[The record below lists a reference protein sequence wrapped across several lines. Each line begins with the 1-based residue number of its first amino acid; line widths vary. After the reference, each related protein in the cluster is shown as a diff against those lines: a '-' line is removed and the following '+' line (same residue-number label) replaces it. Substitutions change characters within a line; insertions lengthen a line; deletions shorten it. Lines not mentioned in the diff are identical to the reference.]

1 MNEIYQ
7 TTADFISLIDD
18 DPTAT
23 IIVQDNQYLDFFVK
37 QLNQDRLNKGKQAWL
52 SPNIHTI
59 GVWSKELWNQ
69 LHLHK
74 ASLGCDLPKLL
85 DPLSERLAFGKLVH
99 KWNEKHN
106 HKLLNVEGTSSA
118 TVKCWRLLCQYN
130 CTPQLPHYAEIFPTC
145 SNNSDF
151 PQISQDFI
159 NHIQDCGQDLHAIN
173 EDHNFFI
180 DIAKEYCQDMEE
192 ASSLSGF
199 LLPNA
204 LIYFMKLLPPEA
216 LPVGKRLIFANFIE
230 YTYPQ
235 LTAWQQA
242 LTDLGFD
249 IETPIYKNTPAPEL
263 NLIGNLESDKVVSPF
278 ENFEEELAHA
288 VSYIKSKLQDPDY
301 SAALIV
307 PQHNETIYRMLDKYI
322 NPQVLFT
329 EGDNKRSY
337 KASSGLSLLKTPL
350 GSDLSTVILFAG
362 QKLNR
367 LQLLSLVQD
376 SFIYASQVEFSQRCH
391 LYEKIRQDQRSEYCL
406 KDLYDLAQKTGCIH
420 LANLAALTAQ
430 FTPQQSALLC
440 QSFKKLKENYRQVA
454 ANAAKDKKT
463 YSQVKAKNKLIDWP
477 SESINFGK
485 QKYPLPIWIDYCR
498 TLLKIWFNCPQESN
512 AKLIILT
519 YMSRL
524 RSFCTLTNYYSIEN
538 LTFSDFRRYLRLG
551 LRNVKLPISEYTEE
565 ASRFNVLNL
574 RKALRRHFTE
584 LILLEFNSEAFPAP
598 VKYQG
603 FIPQQLLADLGWPQ
617 GSASL
622 CLKAASE
629 ALQTLRHC
637 ADRVIL
643 SFANNTNKNDST
655 VAAEVSPLWKDSSL
669 KCTLISNYNELDDFY
684 GTASAIASSEAA
696 NTSAT
701 LKETASSNPLAIYG
715 LSPWPSEQVEN
726 ICEATEDV
734 APGAARP
741 NKLEKDGTLSFQGGV
756 KVISSMANCPLQAL
770 LCHRLGCSS
779 SEDEVKNGFDTSLD
793 RGNLLHK
800 CLQKF
805 WEEYKQEPNS
815 QGLSSRNQAIKSIFG
830 LDEVSYKACEQ
841 IDFHPLETKI
851 KDLVHQVLQ
860 AQEYKTLSQYVLD
873 NEEKAAT
880 ATLLAWLKY
889 ELNPHIR
896 QDFNVVA
903 LEQPITLAIR
913 VNSEQDLPCSELVCS
928 GTIDRIDE
936 LQYKQQPLG
945 QIIIDYKTGNA
956 KNAIVNAWDPSDD
969 FATNHQKRD
978 YQLPLYA
985 FASGQ
990 DNYRGLLFAK
1000 LKTNTFV
1007 GKADFSDENIK
1018 ANLQNAI
1025 DAETNSRNNQDNLG
1039 GWGTFKANCQDSF
1052 QTLATQYLQ
1061 GNCQRTKNK
1070 TLCNN
1075 CQFKQLC
1082 HIGGIDEVDNGP
1094 QLAS

>member
-1 MNEIYQ
+1 MNGTYQ
-7 TTADFISLIDD
+7 TTADFINLIDN

-59 GVWSKELWNQ
+59 GVWSKELWNR

-106 HKLLNVEGTSSA
+106 HKLLNVEGTSA
-118 TVKCWRLLCQYN
+118 AAVKCWRLLCQYN
-130 CTPQLPHYAEIFPTC
+130 CTPKLPHYAEIFPTY
-145 SNNSDF
+145 SNNGDF
-151 PQISQDFI
+151 AQISLDFI
-159 NHIQDCGQDLHAIN
+159 NHIQKCGQDLHAIN

-180 DIAKEYCQDMEE
+180 EIAQEYCHAMEE
-192 ASSLSGF
+192 SSSLSGF

-204 LIYFMKLLPPEA
+204 LIHFMKLLPPET
-216 LPVGKRLIFANFIE
+216 LPVDKRLIFANFIE

-242 LTDLGFD
+242 LTDLGFN

-263 NLIGNLESDKVVSPF
+263 NLIGSLEGDKVVAPF
-278 ENFEEELAHA
+278 ENFEQELAQA
-288 VSYIKSKLQDPDY
+288 VNYIKSKLSDPNY
-301 SAALIV
+301 SVALIV
-307 PQHNETIYRMLDKYI
+307 PQHNEAVYRTLDKYI
-322 NPQVLFT
+322 NPQVLFV

-337 KASSGLSLLKTPL
+337 KANSGLSLLKTPL
-350 GSDLSTVILFAG
+350 GNDLSAVILFAG

-367 LQLLSLVQD
+367 LQLLSLVQN
-376 SFIYASQVEFSQRCH
+376 SFIYASQAEFSQRCH
-391 LYEKIRQDQRSEYCL
+391 LYEKIRQDHRSEYSL
-406 KDLYDLAQKTGCIH
+406 KDLYDLAKKTGSIH

-430 FTPQQSALLC
+430 FNPQQSALLR
-440 QSFKKLKENYRQVA
+440 QSFKRLKDNYRQVA
-454 ANAAKDKKT
+454 ATAAKDKKT
-463 YSQVKAKNKLIDWP
+463 YSQAKAQNKLIDWP
-477 SESINFGK
+477 AESISFGK
-485 QKYPLPIWIDYCR
+485 QKYSLPTWIDYCR

-524 RSFCTLTNYYSIEN
+524 RSFCTLTNYYAIEN
-538 LTFSDFRRYLRLG
+538 LTFSDLRRYLRLG
-551 LRNVKLPISEYTEE
+551 LRNVKLPISECTEE

-584 LILLEFNSEAFPAP
+584 LILLEFNSETFPTP

-643 SFANNTNKNDST
+643 SFANNTSKNDST
-655 VAAEVSPLWKDSSL
+655 VAAEVSPLWKEPSL
-669 KCTLISNYNELDDFY
+669 KCTLISNYDKLNNLHD
-684 GTASAIASSEAA
+684 SAQEVA
-696 NTSAT
+696 TS
-701 LKETASSNPLAIYG
+701 ETANIDETSQATVNSNPLAIYG
-715 LSPWPSEQVEN
+715 LYPWPAEQAEN
-726 ICEATEDV
+726 ICEAVEEI
-734 APGAARP
+734 APGPARP

-770 LCHRLGCSS
+770 LCHRLGCSPN
-779 SEDEVKNGFDTSLD
+779 EDEVKNGFDTSLD

-800 CLQKF
+800 CLQQF
-805 WEEYKQEPNS
+805 WDKYKKEPNS
-815 QGLSSRNQAIKSIFG
+815 HGPSSRSQAIKSIFG
-830 LDEVSYKACEQ
+830 LDEAAYKGCEQ
-841 IDFHPLETKI
+841 IDFNPLETKI
-851 KDLVHQVLQ
+851 KDLVHQILQ
-860 AQEYKTLSQYVLD
+860 AEEYKSLSQYVLD

-880 ATLLAWLKY
+880 DTLLAWLKY

-896 QDFNVVA
+896 QDFSVVA
-903 LEQPITLAIR
+903 LEQPITLSICAK
-913 VNSEQDLPCSELVCS
+913 SEQNLPCSELVCS
-928 GTIDRIDE
+928 GTVDRIDE
-936 LQYKQQPLG
+936 LQHKQQALG

-969 FATNHQKRD
+969 FTVNHQKRD

-990 DNYRGLLFAK
+990 DNYKGLLFAK
-1000 LKTNTFV
+1000 LKADTFV
-1007 GKADFSDENIK
+1007 GKADFGDENIK
-1018 ANLQNAI
+1018 VNLQNAI
-1025 DAETNSRNNQDNLG
+1025 TAETNSRTNQDNLG
-1039 GWGTFKANCQDSF
+1039 SWDAFKASCQESF

-1070 TLCNN
+1070 ALCNN

-1082 HIGGIDEVDNGP
+1082 HIGGIDEVDNEP
-1094 QLAS
+1094 QFAS